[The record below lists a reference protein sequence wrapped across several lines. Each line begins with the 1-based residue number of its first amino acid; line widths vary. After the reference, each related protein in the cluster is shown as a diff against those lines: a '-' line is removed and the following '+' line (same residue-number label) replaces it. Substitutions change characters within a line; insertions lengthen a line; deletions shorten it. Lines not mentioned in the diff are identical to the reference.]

1 MAAAAEMEANTA
13 AAEPSVQDWLE
24 TIGPALETV
33 RATVACSV
41 EARSSGSPSDAVRLV
56 AVSKTKPA
64 AALVAAHQAGQRC
77 GQQLQTPSACPSAD
91 YDAAVDDYPSALLA
105 APAPSVLTDVLLLHA
120 PCIDT
125 GYAVR
130 CYPLNSLNPH
140 NH

>member
-1 MAAAAEMEANTA
+1 MGFPYAGRLCGWDPMAAAAAEMEANTA

-33 RATVACSV
+33 RATVACSL

-77 GQQLQTPSACPSAD
+77 GRQLR
-91 YDAAVDDYPSALLA
+91 VLA
-105 APAPSVLTDVLLLHA
+105 PP
-120 PCIDT
+120 
-125 GYAVR
+125 
-130 CYPLNSLNPH
+130 
-140 NH
+140 